1 VVPGRTVGLPAAPE
15 HLRPQSH
22 FVISVECVARSRTT
36 PVAHADIVGVPTTF
50 PPVLPASGS
59 AARRQRCRTPAKN
72 TRPAPT
78 RTTPPAT
85 QTPHHPQPRHHTTR
99 NPDTASPA
107 TQTPHHPQPRHR
119 ITRNP
124 DTRPSAGTT
133 RRGFSTK
140 VRGWPWAVG
149 VSRSTPGPLGISGL
163 AFSSVVALDRSSTGQ
178 GCRCSL
184 GMSRVCG
191 WSRRRGGR
199 LEGVR
204 AA

>member
-36 PVAHADIVGVPTTF
+36 PVAPADIVGVPTTF

-85 QTPHHPQPRHHTTR
+85 QTPHHPQPRH
-99 NPDTASPA
+99 
-107 TQTPHHPQPRHR
+107 R

-124 DTRPSAGTT
+124 ETRPSAGTT

-163 AFSSVVALDRSSTGQ
+163 AFRLWSLWTGHRRVRGVA
-178 GCRCSL
+178 
-184 GMSRVCG
+184 V
-191 WSRRRGGR
+191 
-199 LEGVR
+199 
-204 AA
+204 A